1 MELNERVPRNMH
13 KFSLLM
19 NCKIMKIKLCLV
31 THLNISHTSST
42 SYLTLDSK
50 EKLILSSLFISF
62 EILQRKLIDIVVKL
76 TVLKFYVLPEL
87 K

>member
-1 MELNERVPRNMH
+1 MELNERVPR
-13 KFSLLM
+13 

-42 SYLTLDSK
+42 SNLTLDSK

-62 EILQRKLIDIVVKL
+62 EILQRKLIDLVVKL